1 MKNIF
6 TGTYLKKGRTIQRKL
21 AKENQV
27 IKQTFPPYD
36 ASDDLVQA
44 VNLALLLQ
52 KPLLL
57 MGEPGCGKSSLARVL
72 ACELHQDAD
81 DYEDFYFEWL
91 IKSSTKAR
99 EGLYEYDAIRRLGN
113 AQIPKADREEDLH
126 IKNYINDGPLGEAIQ
141 KSKAGAKAILLID
154 EIDKAD
160 LDFPNDLLNE
170 LDRAEYTIP
179 ELGNKAPIKA
189 EEKPIIIITSNR
201 EKDLPDAFLRRCVFH
216 FIKPFDDVRLK
227 NILSN
232 RFYKKKEAVEEEFVS
247 QVVDRFVSIRKEL
260 EDKQLIVGKNISTAE
275 LIDWFQALKHYSQLD
290 ALDKKQDKE
299 EKALLEKMIKELE
312 KLPAKTLKEIPF
324 RQVLFKNHNTLLNFE

>member
-6 TGTYLKKGRTIQRKL
+6 TGNYLKKGRVIKRKL
-21 AKENQV
+21 ANGKVVEKLQY
-27 IKQTFPPYD
+27 PYD
-36 ASDDLVQA
+36 ASDELVQA

-57 MGEPGCGKSSLARVL
+57 MGEPGSGKSSLARVL

-81 DYEDFYFEWL
+81 DYEQYYYEWL
-91 IKSSTKAR
+91 IKSSTKAQ

-113 AQIPKADREEDLH
+113 AQIPKADREEDLSIAH
-126 IKNYINDGPLGEAIQ
+126 YIKKGPLGEAIEN
-141 KSKAGAKAILLID
+141 SKPGARAVLLID

-179 ELGNKAPIKA
+179 ELGNKSITA

-216 FIKPFDDVRLK
+216 FIKPFDDERLK
-227 NILSN
+227 NILAN
-232 RFYKKKEAVEEEFVS
+232 RFYKKEADVDADFVKK
-247 QVVDRFVSIRKEL
+247 VVDRFISIRKEL
-260 EDKQLIVGKNISTAE
+260 NDKQLIVGKNISTAE
-275 LIDWFQALKHYSQLD
+275 LIDWFQAIKHYEGLKGKEKDLS
-290 ALDKKQDKE
+290 KE
-299 EKALLEKMIKELE
+299 EKENLALMVKELE
-312 KLPAKTLKEIPF
+312 KLPAATLKEIPF
-324 RQVLFKNHNTLLNFE
+324 KQVLFKNHNTLLNFE